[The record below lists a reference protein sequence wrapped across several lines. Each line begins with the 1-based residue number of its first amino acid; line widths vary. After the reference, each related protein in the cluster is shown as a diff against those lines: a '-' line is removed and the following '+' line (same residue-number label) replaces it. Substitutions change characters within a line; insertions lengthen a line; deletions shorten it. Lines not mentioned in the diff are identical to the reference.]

1 MASWSLKKPELLEVS
16 ESSLRII
23 RNNLD
28 NIGISIPL
36 KEADEKKIFEWAI
49 RQKEHCTEK
58 ECSLVGTGYTFEELN
73 LLMSEFSPYDDKAIS
88 FARLNRRLEG
98 KE

>member
-58 ECSLVGTGYTFEELN
+58 EFSLVGTGYTFEELN